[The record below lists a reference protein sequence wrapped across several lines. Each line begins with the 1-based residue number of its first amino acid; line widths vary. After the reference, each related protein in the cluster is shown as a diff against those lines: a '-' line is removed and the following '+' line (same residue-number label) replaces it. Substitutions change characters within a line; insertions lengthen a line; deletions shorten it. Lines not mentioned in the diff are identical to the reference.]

1 MMGHFTYT
9 LTLASAISA
18 GLALYDRKTPRERIY
33 RGIYLFGGF
42 LFAIGG
48 IGWIMYFINP

>member
-1 MMGHFTYT
+1 MGHFTYT

-18 GLALYDRKTPRERIY
+18 GLALYDRKTARERIY
-33 RGIYLFGGF
+33 RGMYLFGVF

-48 IGWIMYFINP
+48 IGWMMYFINP